1 MTRLLEVAH
10 LLRAAGQ
17 HISEHRLGLGGT
29 GLSGRP
35 RPLQGGSEIRFT
47 RLLFGKQAF
56 GSIATDVAGDAL
68 SSSVMKCERPG
79 VAVYPGLNTLTRM
92 SRPLRSTIQVRAN
105 ERTAALTHCIPN
117 RRRTP

>member
-1 MTRLLEVAH
+1 MMRFLEVAH

-17 HISEHRLGLGGT
+17 HIGEHRLGLGGT
-29 GLSGRP
+29 GLGGPP

-56 GSIATDVAGDAL
+56 GSSATDVASDAL

-92 SRPLRSTIQVRAN
+92 SRP
-105 ERTAALTHCIPN
+105 
-117 RRRTP
+117 